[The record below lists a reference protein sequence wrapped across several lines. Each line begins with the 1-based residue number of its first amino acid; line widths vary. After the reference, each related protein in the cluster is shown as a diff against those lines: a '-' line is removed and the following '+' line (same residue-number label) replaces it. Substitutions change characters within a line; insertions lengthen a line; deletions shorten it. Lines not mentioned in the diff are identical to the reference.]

1 MSRHPFDPSLE
12 DLPQEIPIFPLMGA
26 MILPGGYIPLNVFEP
41 RYINMVLDAMRT
53 PTRLIG
59 VIQPRFDPDETD
71 GLTAGLPSERDEA
84 TSKDAAPESAAAG
97 LAATA
102 APQKTTSKSKAP
114 LADESTESAETDD
127 HHPPALYDIGC
138 AGRIS
143 AFSEEEDGRI
153 LLRLTGVCRFR
164 VEQELPKLHGYRR
177 ILPAWQEFVGDLQG
191 DKEAQGL
198 INRDRLL
205 PTLREYFRLQSIDAN
220 WDSIRDTGD
229 EPLITT
235 LCLISPLEPQEKQAL
250 LEAPT
255 LIDRAKIL
263 QTLIEMAVLSD
274 NISGSTPN

>member
-12 DLPQEIPIFPLMGA
+12 DLPQEIPIFPLTGA
-26 MILPGGYIPLNVFEP
+26 VILPGGYIPLNVFEP

-59 VIQPRFDPDETD
+59 VIQPRADPEDQAGRMDGVEPVANETPSQQKATQTRDAMTDPDEQ
-71 GLTAGLPSERDEA
+71 L
-84 TSKDAAPESAAAG
+84 
-97 LAATA
+97 
-102 APQKTTSKSKAP
+102 
-114 LADESTESAETDD
+114 

-153 LLRLTGVCRFR
+153 LMRLTGVCRFR
-164 VEQELPKLHGYRR
+164 VEQELPQLHGYRR
-177 ILPAWQEFVGDLQG
+177 VLPAWQEFVGDLEG

-205 PTLREYFRLQSIDAN
+205 PTLREYFRMQSIDAN

-274 NISGSTPN
+274 DVSGSAPH

>member
-12 DLPQEIPIFPLMGA
+12 DLPQEIPIFPLTGA
-26 MILPGGYIPLNVFEP
+26 VILPGGYIPLNVFEP

-59 VIQPRFDPDETD
+59 VIQPRANPEEQAGRMDGVEPVANETPSQQKATQTRDAMTDPDEQ
-71 GLTAGLPSERDEA
+71 L
-84 TSKDAAPESAAAG
+84 
-97 LAATA
+97 
-102 APQKTTSKSKAP
+102 
-114 LADESTESAETDD
+114 

-153 LLRLTGVCRFR
+153 LMRLTGVCRFR
-164 VEQELPKLHGYRR
+164 VEQELPQLHGYRR
-177 ILPAWQEFVGDLQG
+177 VLPAWQEFVGDLEG

-205 PTLREYFRLQSIDAN
+205 PTLREYFRMQSIDAN